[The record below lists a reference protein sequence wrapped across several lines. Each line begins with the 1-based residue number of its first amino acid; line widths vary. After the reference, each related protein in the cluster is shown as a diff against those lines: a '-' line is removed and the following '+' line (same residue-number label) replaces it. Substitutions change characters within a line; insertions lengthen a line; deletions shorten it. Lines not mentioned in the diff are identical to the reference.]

1 MPRTA
6 LKVVYIFLL
15 VGCILHQIKA
25 LQGLSLTLRDHT
37 NTNLTKWTVYTGG
50 YGVEISDSHQDQTI
64 TGLAFFQSRQHGL
77 SKSREKAR
85 LQSG

>member
-1 MPRTA
+1 M
-6 LKVVYIFLL
+6 KFQGVS
-15 VGCILHQIKA
+15 IKA

-64 TGLAFFQSRQHGL
+64 TGLAFFQSRRHGL

-85 LQSG
+85 LQSGWEASQLAQLSAA

>member
-1 MPRTA
+1 M
-6 LKVVYIFLL
+6 KIL
-15 VGCILHQIKA
+15 VWYKA

-64 TGLAFFQSRQHGL
+64 TGLAFFQSRRHGL